1 MFGIPVEDLVI
12 LGAVL
17 LAGGVMTG
25 LLAGLLGI
33 GGGAIIVPVLYYLFG
48 FLDVPDDVRMHLS
61 VGTSLA
67 VIIPTSIRSYLSHNK
82 RGAVDHKALRIMFVP
97 VLAGVFSGAAL
108 AAVLGG
114 DLLKLAFAA
123 FGLMLG
129 CQMLFVGSKRLQ
141 MASDLPGRAGLSIW
155 GFGISVFAALVG
167 VGGGSLLTLLYT
179 THGRTIHQG
188 VATGAGL
195 GVVISV
201 PGAISFAVAGWPEM
215 AILPPFSLGYVS
227 AIGTLLI
234 APVSVLVAPL
244 GARIAH
250 AFTRRQLEM
259 ALGVFLLIMGGR
271 FLVELGLRYLA

>member
-1 MFGIPVEDLVI
+1 MFGIPLEELVI

-48 FLDVPDDVRMHLS
+48 FLNVPEDVRMHLS

-82 RGAVDHKALRIMFVP
+82 RGAVDHKTLRIVAIP
-97 VLAGVFSGAAL
+97 VLAGVIAGAAL
-108 AAVLGG
+108 AAVLGS
-114 DLLKLAFAA
+114 DLLKLAFAV
-123 FGLMLG
+123 FGLSLG
-129 CQMLFVGSKRLQ
+129 AQMLFVGSARMQL
-141 MASDLPGRAGLSIW
+141 ADDLPGRTGLSIW

-188 VATGAGL
+188 VATGAGI
-195 GVVISV
+195 GVLISI
-201 PGAISFAVAGWPEM
+201 PGAIGFAVAGWPEM
-215 AILPPFSLGYVS
+215 AQLPPLSLGYVS

-234 APVSVLVAPL
+234 APVSMLIAPI
-244 GARIAH
+244 GVRIAH

-259 ALGVFLLIMGGR
+259 ALGVFLITMGGR
-271 FLVELGLRYLA
+271 FMAELLLRYAG